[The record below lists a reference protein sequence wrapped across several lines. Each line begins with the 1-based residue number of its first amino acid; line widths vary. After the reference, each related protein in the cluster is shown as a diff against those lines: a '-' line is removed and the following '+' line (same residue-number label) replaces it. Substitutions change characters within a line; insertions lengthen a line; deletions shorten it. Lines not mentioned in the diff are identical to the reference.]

1 MHTKTPISS
10 IENPIFMLLILINVT
25 YGSDTNCWIVFNNF
39 TVGFLSMLVF
49 QTIWRNKNEH
59 KTEIKMKK
67 EEKSVF
73 KVFREI
79 TDERLWSTPPV
90 PILTVFTVWPKTEP
104 CSEFQMRNL
113 VFLTMQPSSVRVV
126 RVSVLERSVVEPRYT
141 TGFLTV

>member
-1 MHTKTPISS
+1 MQVKTPISS
-10 IENPIFMLLILINVT
+10 TENPIFMLLILINVT
-25 YGSDTNCWIVFNNF
+25 YGSDTNCRIVFNNF

-79 TDERLWSTPPV
+79 YRRTIMKHSSRSDSNGLHRMVKNGT
-90 PILTVFTVWPKTEP
+90 T
-104 CSEFQMRNL
+104 
-113 VFLTMQPSSVRVV
+113 FLFPNEKSRFVT
-126 RVSVLERSVVEPRYT
+126 
-141 TGFLTV
+141 